1 MDKLK
6 PCPFCGG
13 EGKTEFLDVDKSTEK
28 IHSAFCDDDNCVGS
42 NCMWADFPTKEKAI
56 AAWNTRA
63 DDQRT
68 VKLLEALEAEIVARR
83 NSIRVWS
90 LNEFLPVLE
99 AIVEE
104 YKQAEK
110 ESPN

>member
-6 PCPFCGG
+6 PCPICGG
-13 EGKTEFLDVDKSTEK
+13 TEFVFFETPSKDGSIVWHKILHLPQNPCSISLLGSDKQKVIEQ
-28 IHSAFCDDDNCVGS
+28 
-42 NCMWADFPTKEKAI
+42 
-56 AAWNTRA
+56 WNTRA